1 MNDYSSFSLIE
12 LLITL
17 TVLSIVLA
25 IGVPSVIGWVRAMEV
40 RSSAESLRSALQR
53 ARAEAVARNTRVRIS
68 LSDTT
73 GNPGWNVTCVNVT
86 AACPASLLSHTIE
99 TNSLIRWGA
108 TLLASSSK
116 MTTALKAGATLPGTI
131 DFFPLGDAPQ
141 VTGGTDI
148 ARVDVIHSGTKDD
161 VRLVLRIDG
170 AGNIRLCNPSR
181 PTDHPEACH

>member
-1 MNDYSSFSLIE
+1 MNDYSGYSLIE

-25 IGVPSVIGWVRAMEV
+25 MGVPSVVSWVRAMEV

-68 LSDTT
+68 LSNAT
-73 GNPGWNVTCVNVT
+73 GNPGWNVTCVN
-86 AACPASLLSHTIE
+86 AAAVCPASLLSHTIE
-99 TNSLIRWGA
+99 TNNLIRWGA
-108 TLLASSSK
+108 SLLADSST
-116 MTTALKAGATLPGTI
+116 MTTALKAGAALPATI

-141 VTGGTDI
+141 ITGGTDI
-148 ARVDVIHSGTKDD
+148 ARVDVIHSASADD
-161 VRLVLRIDG
+161 VRLIVRIDG

>member
-1 MNDYSSFSLIE
+1 MNDYSGFSLIE

-25 IGVPSVIGWVRAMEV
+25 MGMPSAIGWVRAMEV
-40 RSSAESLRSALQR
+40 RSSAESLRTALQR
-53 ARAEAVARNTRVRIS
+53 TRAEAVARNTRVRIS
-68 LSDTT
+68 LSNTT
-73 GNPGWNVTCVNVT
+73 GNPGWNVTCVN
-86 AACPASLLSHTIE
+86 AAAGCPTSLLSHGIE
-99 TNSLIRWGA
+99 TNSLVRWGA
-108 TLLASSSK
+108 ALLAGSST
-116 MTTALKAGATLPGTI
+116 MTTPLKAGEALPATI

-148 ARVDVIHSGTKDD
+148 ARIDVIHPATKDD
-161 VRLVLRIDG
+161 VRLVVRIDG

>member
-1 MNDYSSFSLIE
+1 MNDYSGFSLIE

-17 TVLSIVLA
+17 TVLSIVLTV
-25 IGVPSVIGWVRAMEV
+25 GVPSIIDWVRAMEV

-53 ARAEAVARNTRVRIS
+53 ARSEAVARNTRVRIS
-68 LSDTT
+68 LSNTT
-73 GNPGWNVTCVNVT
+73 GHPGWNVTCVNAA

-108 TLLASSSK
+108 SLLAGSST
-116 MTTALKAGATLPGTI
+116 MTTALKAGAALPATI
-131 DFFPLGDAPQ
+131 DFFPLGNAPQ
-141 VTGGTDI
+141 VMGGTDI
-148 ARVDVIHSGTKDD
+148 ARVDVIHPAAKDD

-170 AGNIRLCNPSR
+170 AGNIRMCNPSR

>member
-1 MNDYSSFSLIE
+1 MNDYSGFSLIE

-68 LSDTT
+68 LSNTT
-73 GNPGWNVTCVNVT
+73 GNPGWNVTCVNVA

-99 TNSLIRWGA
+99 TNSPIRWGA
-108 TLLASSSK
+108 TLLASSST
-116 MTTALKAGATLPGTI
+116 MTTALKAGAAMRHKL
-131 DFFPLGDAPQ
+131 
-141 VTGGTDI
+141 
-148 ARVDVIHSGTKDD
+148 RVAQI
-161 VRLVLRIDG
+161 
-170 AGNIRLCNPSR
+170 SR
-181 PTDHPEACH
+181 ALM